1 MNIDN
6 FDPASF
12 LKSTLITF
20 ISFLSPI
27 WGLALLVGFAVLS
40 DTAYAIYAV
49 VKTKGWKSYKASK
62 LFNIAP
68 KTFFYMGS
76 LLFAFLIDKYIID
89 TNIVLGIDLLVSKTI
104 AVLWTYIEV
113 KSIDETS
120 KKLGNRSMYVVIKE
134 LIKNVKSIKKDV
146 DDIKE

>member
-20 ISFLSPI
+20 LSFLSPI

-49 VKTKGWKSYKASK
+49 VKTKGWKSYKANT

-134 LIKNVKSIKKDV
+134 LIKNARSIKKDV
-146 DDIKE
+146 DDLKE

>member
-1 MNIDN
+1 MTIDN
-6 FDPASF
+6 FDPAYF
-12 LKSTLITF
+12 FKSTIITF
-20 ISFLSPI
+20 LSFISPI

-49 VKTKGWKSYKASK
+49 VKKRGWSAYKATT

-76 LLFAFLIDKYIID
+76 LLFAFLIDKFIID
-89 TNIVLGIDLLVSKTI
+89 TNVILGIDLLVSKTI

-120 KKLGNRSMYVVIKE
+120 KKLGNRSIYVVVKE
-134 LIKNVKSIKKDV
+134 LIKKVKSIKSEV
-146 DDIKE
+146 DDIKQ

>member
-1 MNIDN
+1 MTIEN
-6 FDPASF
+6 FDPTSF
-12 LKSTLITF
+12 LKSSLIT
-20 ISFLSPI
+20 ILSFLSPI
-27 WGLALLVGFAVLS
+27 WGLALLVGFAVIS

-49 VKTKGWKSYKASK
+49 VSKKGWKAYKASI
-62 LFNIAP
+62 LFDIAP

-76 LLFAFLIDKYIID
+76 LLFAFLIDKFIID
-89 TNIVLGIDLLVSKTI
+89 TNVILGVDLLVSKTI

-134 LIKNVKSIKKDV
+134 LIKNAKSIKKDV
-146 DDIKE
+146 DEIKE